1 MLRLSAPGSR
11 ARDCFG
17 FAGWRGVLTLTM
29 VFLAGCGA
37 IQNTVIPGVG
47 HVRFGM
53 ASWYGDEFHGSNT
66 ASGEEYDMSK
76 LTAAHRTLPFGTL
89 IHVRNIENSRG
100 VIVRINDRGPLKQ
113 ERIIDLSF
121 AAAKKIHMLDGG
133 VARVRLEIID
143 EKTGLASW
151 YGKRY
156 HGKKTAS
163 GELFDMN
170 QLTAAHKTLPFGT
183 TVRVTNVENG
193 KDVTL
198 RINDRV
204 PSSHKTLI
212 NVSRQA
218 AEKLDMLKS
227 GTARVIVDVVK
238 PENASKN

>member
-1 MLRLSAPGSR
+1 MLRLSAPGFRIRS
-11 ARDCFG
+11 CFG
-17 FAGWRGVLTLTM
+17 FTGWCGVLTLTM

-37 IQNTVIPGVG
+37 IQNTVMPGVG

-121 AAAKKIHMLDGG
+121 AAAKKIRMLDGG

-170 QLTAAHKTLPFGT
+170 QLTAAHSILSFGT
-183 TVRVTNVENG
+183 LVRVTNVESG
-193 KDVTL
+193 KAVTV
-198 RINDRV
+198 RINDRI
-204 PSSHKTLI
+204 PQSQEITI
-212 NVSRQA
+212 NLSRRA
-218 AEKLDMLKS
+218 AEELGMLSK
-227 GTARVIVDVVK
+227 GEAWVTI
-238 PENASKN
+238 ELASPDTQAQ

>member
-1 MLRLSAPGSR
+1 
-11 ARDCFG
+11 
-17 FAGWRGVLTLTM
+17 
-29 VFLAGCGA
+29 
-37 IQNTVIPGVG
+37 
-47 HVRFGM
+47 
-53 ASWYGDEFHGSNT
+53 
-66 ASGEEYDMSK
+66 
-76 LTAAHRTLPFGTL
+76 
-89 IHVRNIENSRG
+89 VRNIENSRG
-100 VIVRINDRGPLKQ
+100 VIVRINDRGPLKT

-121 AAAKKIHMLDGG
+121 AAAKKIRMLDRG

-163 GELFDMN
+163 GELFDMY

-183 TVRVTNVENG
+183 MVRVTNVENG

-218 AEKLDMLKS
+218 ADKLDMLKS
-227 GTARVIVDVVK
+227 GTARVIVEVTK